1 MAKISPEAARIG
13 YESGIQLMAPLAQR
27 VIDLESAVA
36 ALDARMKV
44 LEAAL
49 RNSGVPVHLRDVER
63 RTT

>member
-1 MAKISPEAARIG
+1 
-13 YESGIQLMAPLAQR
+13 MAPLAQR